1 MTTPRRRV
9 LRPASPSATDLDRR
23 NAAAIRRRETK
34 LTGDQIS
41 LRRWMKR
48 LKRAFTAVDKLQL
61 RINRTEK
68 QIALLRQV

>member
-1 MTTPRRRV
+1 MTMPRRRV
-9 LRPASPSATDLDRR
+9 LRPASPSATDLDLR
-23 NAAAIRRRETK
+23 NAAAIRRCEIK

-48 LKRAFTAVDKLQL
+48 LKRAFTAVDKFQS
-61 RINRTEK
+61 RIHRTEK